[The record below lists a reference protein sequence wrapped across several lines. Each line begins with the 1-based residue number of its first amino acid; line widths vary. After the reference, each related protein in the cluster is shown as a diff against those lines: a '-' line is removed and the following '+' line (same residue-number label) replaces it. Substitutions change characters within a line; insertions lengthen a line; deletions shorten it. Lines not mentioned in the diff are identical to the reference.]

1 MAFSFGP
8 GEVNFTMAPEPELR
22 LTNEQ
27 KLGMIVSVIKDK
39 MDSQQLKHAVRE
51 IKLILES

>member
-1 MAFSFGP
+1 MAFEFSP
-8 GEVNFTMAPEPELR
+8 KEVNFTIAPELELR

-39 MDSQQLKHAVRE
+39 MDSQQLKHAIRE
-51 IKLILES
+51 IKQILES